1 LTGLTPDGPP
11 LSESYN
17 LLLPMRRGA
26 DRFVLKIHAE
36 RDEYRYEAAALRAW
50 SGVPAAVRVI
60 EDDGHSLLLER
71 ADGVS
76 LESTWD
82 ATRDDADTYALAG
95 VMRELRVPCPD
106 AGLPHVRD
114 WLAALRVPRPGLPT
128 DHARAMADDLLASTD
143 ADVLLHGDLHHGNVL
158 RDASGRLTVI
168 DPKGVLGD
176 PAFEVGAMLRNPMTR
191 FLDAPDPAAL
201 IQRRLDICADVLGT
215 DRDRLRAWGYVVQV
229 LCAVWAGDDAD
240 MAGYCL
246 RCAEL
251 ISRS

>member
-1 LTGLTPDGPP
+1 MTGLTPDGPP

-50 SGVPAAVRVI
+50 SAVPAAVRVA

-82 ATRDDADTYALAG
+82 AARDDVDTYALAG
-95 VMRELRVPCPD
+95 VMRELRLPCRD

-114 WLAALRVPRPGLPT
+114 WLGALRTRRPGLPT
-128 DHARAMADDLLASTD
+128 ERARAMADDLLASAD

-201 IQRRLDICADVLGT
+201 IRRRLDICADVLDA

-229 LCAVWAGDDAD
+229 LCAVWAGDDTD
-240 MAGYCL
+240 MAGYCV

>member
-1 LTGLTPDGPP
+1 MTGLTPDGPP

-50 SGVPAAVRVI
+50 SAVPAAVRVA

-76 LESTWD
+76 LDSTWD
-82 ATRDDADTYALAG
+82 ATRDDVDTYALAG
-95 VMRELRVPCPD
+95 VMRELRLPCRD

-114 WLAALRVPRPGLPT
+114 WLGALRTRRPGLPT
-128 DHARAMADDLLASTD
+128 ERARAMADDLLASAD

-201 IQRRLDICADVLGT
+201 IRRRLDICADVLDA

-229 LCAVWAGDDAD
+229 LCAVWAGDDTD
-240 MAGYCL
+240 MAGYCV